1 MKRSDKNTIQLD
13 KSALNNEILQ
23 SMISSFRVEN
33 IIISKSV
40 AQRIHGKVKAKLKI
54 LKRGA

>member
-33 IIISKSV
+33 IIISEYV
-40 AQRIHGKVKAKLKI
+40 AQRIHEKVKAPT
-54 LKRGA
+54 APNP